1 LLGLIPEVGGHLDSA
16 RMDRINLGLAGPRP
30 SCRAVGC
37 RPSTRA
43 TVAASGEVSHLAPLA
58 NAQAMRETLQSL
70 GYRSAFIDSQ
80 AEDWLA
86 SRCIREQGP
95 VLIRAGRAAGDWMNR
110 PGTEQLSADGVFL
123 AACL

>member
-1 LLGLIPEVGGHLDSA
+1 
-16 RMDRINLGLAGPRP
+16 
-30 SCRAVGC
+30 
-37 RPSTRA
+37 
-43 TVAASGEVSHLAPLA
+43 VAASGEVSHLAPLA

-70 GYRSAFIDSQ
+70 GYRIAFIDSQ